1 MGAPQSVTP
10 YRTDPATHAVLSPG
24 RVDPADPNSD
34 MIEFLP
40 TRGFIPF
47 GDLISAKIK
56 LAGDGSIVQV
66 SDGTFKGGVLYPISI
81 IGSNYA
87 GLLLLY

>member
-1 MGAPQSVTP
+1 MGAPNSVTP

-24 RVDPADPNSD
+24 LSDPQNPNSD
-34 MIEFLP
+34 MVEFLP

-47 GDLISAKIK
+47 ADLLFCKIK

-66 SDGTFKGGVLYPISI
+66 NDGTFKAGVLYPISI
-81 IGSNYA
+81 IGSNYS